1 MPQTLDL
8 VFGPMAGS
16 PSRTFGM
23 VVDNISLTGVATPE
37 PATIGL
43 LALGLLGVGF
53 AGRRRKN

>member
-1 MPQTLDL
+1 
-8 VFGPMAGS
+8 
-16 PSRTFGM
+16 M